1 MKYQKM
7 IYQYLKQNTFFP
19 ITGGFYRSNA
29 IEQLKGQLKQ
39 IHNWNVEQE
48 NLQEQVRIKVIIWK
62 SRREPFLWNII

>member
-39 IHNWNVEQE
+39 IHTGGP
-48 NLQEQVRIKVIIWK
+48 LLVR
-62 SRREPFLWNII
+62 FLGPGKNRTM